1 MEADM
6 KQIPAPFKP
15 DEPAR
20 TVPAELNRLSIEV
33 SERLADYLETAEDL
47 VLAPGTRQSPL
58 SDNPDHRVR
67 VGVMTDGTWVW
78 DLAWADLV
86 RESRISPGTDF
97 MQHVER
103 LDFVLPEVSEER
115 IMELC
120 EALDIPY

>member
-1 MEADM
+1 M
-6 KQIPAPFKP
+6 KQIPAPFKLN
-15 DEPAR
+15 EPAR
-20 TVPAELNRLSIEV
+20 KVSAEPDRLSLEV

-58 SDNPDHRVR
+58 SGNPDHRVR
-67 VGVMTDGTWVW
+67 VGVMTDGEWVW

-86 RESRISPGTDF
+86 RESRISPGDDF

-103 LDFVLPEVSEER
+103 LEFVPPEVSEER
-115 IMELC
+115 ITELC